1 MPGNSYNKVSVW
13 EASNGIKNRIV
24 GAKIMSKA
32 MKACHY
38 WDKIIKIAHW
48 IIAVSKI
55 LNKSRE
61 LYN

>member
-13 EASNGIKNRIV
+13 ETSNGIKNRIV

-55 LNKSRE
+55 
-61 LYN
+61 